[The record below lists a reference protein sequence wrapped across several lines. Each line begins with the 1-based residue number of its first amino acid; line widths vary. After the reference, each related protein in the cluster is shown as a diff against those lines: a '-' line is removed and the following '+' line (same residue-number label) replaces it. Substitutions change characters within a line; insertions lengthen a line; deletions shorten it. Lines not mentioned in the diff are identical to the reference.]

1 MGTYKCTSEDERVFL
16 KNYDASKYERP
27 SVTADIIVFTIDDDD
42 ALSLLL
48 IRRGGY
54 PYKGYWAIPGGFLN
68 AGAESIDEAAAREL
82 RDETNVDHAFLQQLY
97 TFGNPGRDPRTTVIS
112 VAYTALIPKNELHI
126 KAGDDASEAALFK
139 IKYDIGGIV
148 FYNDRNTITE
158 AELAFDHAE
167 IIRTAITRLRNR
179 IDYEPDAFSL
189 LKDKEAFTIS
199 ELKRIYETIKN
210 TTLDLPN
217 FRKTFLRNYVETGR
231 VEALDTT
238 AATRGRS
245 ARLYR
250 FIG

>member
-1 MGTYKCTSEDERVFL
+1 M
-16 KNYDASKYERP
+16 
-27 SVTADIIVFTIDDDD
+27 
-42 ALSLLL
+42 
-48 IRRGGY
+48 
-54 PYKGYWAIPGGFLN
+54 
-68 AGAESIDEAAAREL
+68 
-82 RDETNVDHAFLQQLY
+82 
-97 TFGNPGRDPRTTVIS
+97 
-112 VAYTALIPKNELHI
+112 AYTALIPKNELHI

-148 FYNDRNTITE
+148 FYNDRN
-158 AELAFDHAE
+158 
-167 IIRTAITRLRNR
+167 
-179 IDYEPDAFSL
+179 
-189 LKDKEAFTIS
+189 TIS